1 MAARC
6 YVVGKACAQG
16 CYQNKSLP
24 EVATEGRCRILLAM
38 RLSEGLT
45 MCNDGLSENLSISNG
60 QDPDSSRM
68 NHSLGKD
75 KITGPYV

>member
-1 MAARC
+1 
-6 YVVGKACAQG
+6 VVGKACAQG
-16 CYQNKSLP
+16 CYQNKLLP

-68 NHSLGKD
+68 SHWAKT
-75 KITGPYV
+75 K